1 MFGVTNDTERRNEM
15 EKDTILSFL
24 FGIAA
29 LFTTGV
35 FVFLLSVIKRKI
47 LEYIKK
53 QIPNN

>member
-1 MFGVTNDTERRNEM
+1 M

>member
-1 MFGVTNDTERRNEM
+1 M

-24 FGIAA
+24 VGIAA
-29 LFTTGV
+29 LFATGV

>member
-1 MFGVTNDTERRNEM
+1 M

-29 LFTTGV
+29 LFATGV
-35 FVFLLSVIKRKI
+35 FVVLLSVIKQKI